1 MVVNDP
7 SRLMVADRQLAD
19 LIAWREDLPE
29 RMQTTLGLR
38 GVPAELAPAAHA
50 TRSPVETALVRA
62 ELLASIGESL
72 EELAYEWGFDPASVG
87 GDRRLAALLYLRR
100 RLEWA
105 SHHFPMQEPLRLIH
119 AAHAATIDHRPSG
132 HNRICPAHPE
142 TMTLLVESP
151 SGDLYCTECARN
163 LTLAEVD
170 ALGLL
175 HLVNANPVVPI
186 RLAAEMLDL
195 EPATIRQWV
204 RRGHLEGIAG
214 MVYLGEVYDCARR
227 DTPGKPAN

>member
-1 MVVNDP
+1 MVNDP
-7 SRLMVADRQLAD
+7 SRLAIANQQLEE
-19 LIAWREDLPE
+19 LIVWREDLPA
-29 RMQTTLGLR
+29 RMQATLGLR

-62 ELLASIGESL
+62 ELLASIGERL
-72 EELAYEWGFDPASVG
+72 EALAYEWGFDPAHTS

-105 SHHFPMQEPLRLIH
+105 AHHFPMKEPLQLIH

-151 SGDLYCTECARN
+151 SGALYCTECARS
-163 LTLAEVD
+163 LTLDEVD

-175 HLVNANPVVPI
+175 HLINANPPVTI
-186 RLAAEMLDL
+186 RLAAELLDL
-195 EPATIRQWV
+195 APATIRQWV
-204 RRGHLEGIAG
+204 RRGHLEAFAG
-214 MVYLGEVYDCARR
+214 KVHLGEVYDCVRR
-227 DTPGKPAN
+227 DTPGKKRV